1 MEIFIN
7 SNYWFLIRGYAL
19 GFKYFKFVNIIRHK
33 VTKPIE
39 KPTLIVPPV
48 DTLTMKEVKWIVVT
62 EENLDEVIADLKK
75 SGQPLAIFG
84 LSGQGYENLST
95 NFSAIRALVQ
105 QQQTIIAAYKQY
117 YESSSQAL
125 DEANAQIESTQDDID
140 RQQKIN
146 KEAKEPLL
154 ERLNPFKN

>member
-1 MEIFIN
+1 MLN
-7 SNYWFLIRGYAL
+7 RSTMNAL
-19 GFKYFKFVNIIRHK
+19 GCGLALLLLSSCASVPPSIT
-33 VTKPIE
+33 VSTKPIE

-48 DTLTMKEVKWIVVT
+48 DTLVMKEVKWIIVT

-117 YESSSQAL
+117 YERSSEAL
-125 DEANAQIESTQDDID
+125 DNANAQIESTQDNID
-140 RQQKIN
+140 KQQQEN
-146 KEAKEPLL
+146 KEANEPLL
-154 ERLNPFKN
+154 ERLNPFK

>member
-1 MEIFIN
+1 MLN
-7 SNYWFLIRGYAL
+7 RSTMNVLGCGLAL
-19 GFKYFKFVNIIRHK
+19 LLLSSCASVPPSIT
-33 VTKPIE
+33 VSSKPIE

-48 DTLTMKEVKWIVVT
+48 DTLTMAEVKWIIVT

-117 YESSSQAL
+117 YEQSSEAL
-125 DEANAQIESTQDDID
+125 DNANAQIESTKEDID
-140 RQQKIN
+140 RQQRQN
-146 KEAKEPLL
+146 KEDNVPLL
-154 ERLNPFKN
+154 EKLNPFK

>member
-1 MEIFIN
+1 M
-7 SNYWFLIRGYAL
+7 
-19 GFKYFKFVNIIRHK
+19 
-33 VTKPIE
+33 
-39 KPTLIVPPV
+39 PPV
-48 DTLTMKEVKWIVVT
+48 DTLTMKEVKWIIVT

-117 YESSSQAL
+117 YERSSEAL
-125 DEANAQIESTQDDID
+125 DSANAQIESTKEDID

-146 KEAKEPLL
+146 NEANEPLL
-154 ERLNPFKN
+154 ERLNPFK

>member
-1 MEIFIN
+1 MLHRSTKN
-7 SNYWFLIRGYAL
+7 VLGYGLAIASL
-19 GFKYFKFVNIIRHK
+19 LVLSSCSSLPPSIT
-33 VTKPIE
+33 VSTKPIE

-48 DTLTMKEVKWIVVT
+48 DTLVMKEVKWIIVT
-62 EENLDEVIADLKK
+62 EENVDEVIAELKT

-117 YESSSQAL
+117 YEASSDAL
-125 DEANAQIESTQDDID
+125 DSANQQIESTQDKID
-140 RQQKIN
+140 SQQNANSN
-146 KEAKEPLL
+146 KESVLDK
-154 ERLNPFKN
+154 LNPFK

>member
-1 MEIFIN
+1 M
-7 SNYWFLIRGYAL
+7 
-19 GFKYFKFVNIIRHK
+19 
-33 VTKPIE
+33 
-39 KPTLIVPPV
+39 PPV
-48 DTLTMKEVKWIVVT
+48 DTLTMAEVKWIIVT

-117 YESSSQAL
+117 YEQSSEAL
-125 DEANAQIESTQDDID
+125 DNANAQIESTKEDID
-140 RQQKIN
+140 RQQRQN
-146 KEAKEPLL
+146 KEDNVPLL
-154 ERLNPFKN
+154 EKLNPFK

>member
-1 MEIFIN
+1 MLN
-7 SNYWFLIRGYAL
+7 RSTMNAL
-19 GFKYFKFVNIIRHK
+19 GCGLALLLLSSCASVPPSIT
-33 VTKPIE
+33 VSSKPIE

-48 DTLTMKEVKWIVVT
+48 DTLTMAEVKWIIVT

-117 YESSSQAL
+117 YEQSSEAL
-125 DEANAQIESTQDDID
+125 DSANAQIESTQDEVD
-140 RQQKIN
+140 RQQQEN
-146 KEAKEPLL
+146 KESNVPLL
-154 ERLNPFKN
+154 EKLNPFK

>member
-1 MEIFIN
+1 MLN
-7 SNYWFLIRGYAL
+7 RSTMNVLGCGLAL
-19 GFKYFKFVNIIRHK
+19 LLLSSCASVPPSIT
-33 VTKPIE
+33 VSSKPIE

-48 DTLTMKEVKWIVVT
+48 DTLTMAEVKWIIVT

-117 YESSSQAL
+117 YERSSEAL
-125 DEANAQIESTQDDID
+125 DNANAQIESTKEDVD
-140 RQQKIN
+140 RQQRQN
-146 KEAKEPLL
+146 KEDNVPLL
-154 ERLNPFKN
+154 EKLNPFK

>member
-1 MEIFIN
+1 
-7 SNYWFLIRGYAL
+7 
-19 GFKYFKFVNIIRHK
+19 
-33 VTKPIE
+33 
-39 KPTLIVPPV
+39 
-48 DTLTMKEVKWIVVT
+48 MKEVKWIVVT

>member
-1 MEIFIN
+1 
-7 SNYWFLIRGYAL
+7 
-19 GFKYFKFVNIIRHK
+19 
-33 VTKPIE
+33 
-39 KPTLIVPPV
+39 
-48 DTLTMKEVKWIVVT
+48 MKEVKWIIVT

-117 YESSSQAL
+117 YERSSEAL
-125 DEANAQIESTQDDID
+125 DNANAQIESTQDNID
-140 RQQKIN
+140 KQQQEN
-146 KEAKEPLL
+146 KEANEPLL
-154 ERLNPFKN
+154 ERLNPFK

>member
-1 MEIFIN
+1 MLN
-7 SNYWFLIRGYAL
+7 RSTMNAL
-19 GFKYFKFVNIIRHK
+19 GCGLALLLLSSCASVPPSIT
-33 VTKPIE
+33 VSTKPIE

-48 DTLTMKEVKWIVVT
+48 DTLVMQEVKWIIVT

-84 LSGQGYENLST
+84 LSGQGYENLSV

-117 YESSSQAL
+117 YERSSEAL
-125 DEANAQIESTQDDID
+125 DNANAQIESTQDNID
-140 RQQKIN
+140 KQQQEN
-146 KEAKEPLL
+146 KEANEPLL
-154 ERLNPFKN
+154 ERLNPFK